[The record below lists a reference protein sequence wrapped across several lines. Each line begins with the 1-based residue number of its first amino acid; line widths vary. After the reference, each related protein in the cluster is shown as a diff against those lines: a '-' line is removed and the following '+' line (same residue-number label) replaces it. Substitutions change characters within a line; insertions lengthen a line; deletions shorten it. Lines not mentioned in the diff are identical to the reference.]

1 MSDDRSIGQ
10 VAARV
15 DVMRARQALRDVRA
29 AEVRAVRHGDFDAV
43 APGLFSD
50 EWPRP
55 IVANRIDVMA
65 KHASAALSP
74 LPIISCE
81 SITST
86 SDRARA
92 FADTRSKVANHY
104 CKRSR
109 LQAQMQRGADQ
120 FYSYGLIVT
129 SVEPDVKSKFPHIF
143 IEDSIGFYPVWDR
156 QGRTVEIARV
166 FTREPIELM
175 AEFPESAAD
184 IADAVGKGNS
194 FAPQQG
200 PLEIIKYVCA
210 DRIVM
215 FFSKYGK
222 HHILIDM
229 PNPLGRCTY
238 VATAKPGLD
247 DEIRGTFDDLIWVQ
261 LALHAMQTYTLSA
274 AAQAVEAPIAVPNDV
289 IDVPTGPGAIIHSNT
304 PEQIRRIALDV
315 PQSAFQT
322 TAYLSK
328 EIEYG
333 AITPEALGGSIDASV
348 VTGKGVQQLM
358 AGYSQQIA
366 MCQETLVGHFEQVIS
381 LCFELDEK
389 FWPNDSKTIQGV
401 ADSTPYKLTYRAAR
415 DIHGDYTV
423 QVAYGGVAGLDPNR
437 GLVFLLQALGG
448 DLVSK
453 DYVRRHLPSDI
464 NPQDEESKITI
475 EKLRGSLVE
484 GMSALVQSMP
494 AMVAA
499 GQDPSSI
506 ISATVAALTAVQKG
520 ERLEDALARIFPP
533 PKAEE
538 TGAAEQNGPPDETGA
553 GEQQADP
560 NAPPGTP
567 GAKTPGFTPQ
577 GLPSGLT
584 AGIASRGQGARPDLQ
599 TLFAGMSAGGKAN
612 LQGGVS
618 RYLPAGGGL

>member
-1 MSDDRSIGQ
+1 MSDDRSIGL

-50 EWPRP
+50 DWPRP

-74 LPIISCE
+74 LPIVSC
-81 SITST
+81 TALTGT

-92 FADTRSKVANHY
+92 FADTRSKVANFY
-104 CKRSR
+104 MKRSR
-109 LQAQMQRGADQ
+109 LASQMQTGADQ
-120 FYSYGLIVT
+120 FYSYGLLVT
-129 SVEPDVKSKFPHIF
+129 SVEPDVAGKFPHIF
-143 IEDSIGFYPVWDR
+143 VEDSIGFYPVWDR

-175 AEFPESAAD
+175 AEFPEQAAE
-184 IADAVGKGNS
+184 IKAASQVNS
-194 FAPQQG
+194 FSPAG
-200 PLEIIKYVCA
+200 PLEVIKYVSA

-222 HHILIDM
+222 HHVLVDM
-229 PNPLGRCTY
+229 KNPMGRCTY

-247 DEIRGTFDDLIWVQ
+247 SEIHGAFDDLIWVQ

-289 IDVPTGPGAIIHSNT
+289 IDVPTGPGAIIHSNS
-304 PEQIRRIALDV
+304 PDQIRRIGLDV
-315 PQSAFQT
+315 PQSAFTT
-322 TAYLSK
+322 TAYLSH
-328 EIEYG
+328 EIEFG
-333 AITPEALGGSIDASV
+333 AIVPEALGGSIDASV

-366 MCQETLVGHFEQVIS
+366 MCQDTLVGHFEQVIS
-381 LCFELDEK
+381 LCFELDER

-401 ADSTPYKLTYRAAR
+401 ADSSPYKLTYRPTR
-415 DIHGDYTV
+415 DIKGDYTV

-453 DYVRRHLPSDI
+453 DYVRRHLPSDM
-464 NPQDEESKITI
+464 NPQDEESKIVI
-475 EKLRGSLVE
+475 EKLRNSLVE
-484 GMSALVQSMP
+484 GMAGLVASMP
-494 AMVAA
+494 QMVMS

-506 ISATVAALTAVQKG
+506 ITATVAALAAVQKG
-520 ERLEDALARIFPP
+520 ERLEDALSRIFPA
-533 PKAEE
+533 PKAEQEQPEAE
-538 TGAAEQNGPPDETGA
+538 TAPDAMTE
-553 GEQQADP
+553 
-560 NAPPGTP
+560 PGSEP
-567 GAKTPGFTPQ
+567 GAEGGLMGMAGQAPENPG
-577 GLPSGLT
+577 G
-584 AGIASRGQGARPDLQ
+584 ANARGPGARPDLQ
-599 TLFAGMSAGGKAN
+599 TLFAGTGSNG
-612 LQGGVS
+612 QPSIRGGVT
-618 RYLPAGGGL
+618 RRIPV